1 MELHLPTLI
10 KAMLMMAVTLLMVV
24 GTLSWR
30 TPGEGLRAFTT
41 GLALLVISFGMIGLR
56 GRLPDATLFSLA
68 NVTMPVGFAMFNIA
82 LHQFLRRPM
91 RHGLIWGPPL
101 AALVLQP
108 WLYGD
113 QTARIIVISA
123 LLAIQCAT
131 GMTLLLRHGRE
142 AVGIG
147 RPMLAINYG
156 VILALLL
163 YRIAAAGA
171 TSSGTQ
177 SPERLLQLQGVSFV
191 IACMTMTV
199 LALAFVIMTKEAADE
214 RNRILATRDELTG
227 LDNRRT
233 LQDRL
238 EQHMALAQ
246 RSGLPL
252 TAMILDIDH
261 FKSINDR
268 FGHLSGDA
276 AIRTVAGRMRDTLR
290 RQDVVGRM
298 GGEEFLIVLPAT
310 GIEAAREI
318 AERLR
323 TDIEAGGA
331 TAMDG
336 RPMPITVSVGVS
348 EFNPRAAIGM
358 ETLIHRADEAMY
370 RAKAQGRNRVVA
382 A

>member
-10 KAMLMMAVTLLMVV
+10 KAMLMMAITLLLVV

-68 NVTMPVGFAMFNIA
+68 NVTTPAGFAMFNVA

-91 RHGLIWGPPL
+91 HYGFILGPPL

-108 WLYGD
+108 WLHGNP
-113 QTARIIVISA
+113 TERVLVISS
-123 LLAIQCAT
+123 LLAFQCAT
-131 GMTLLLRHGRE
+131 GMALLLRHGRE
-142 AVGIG
+142 TIGIG
-147 RPMLAINYG
+147 RPMMAVNFA
-156 VILALLL
+156 VIIAMLL
-163 YRIAAAGA
+163 YRIVFVA
-171 TSSGTQ
+171 TTPPAMQLPEGLLRLQ
-177 SPERLLQLQGVSFV
+177 SVSFM
-191 IACMTMTV
+191 IACMTMIV
-199 LALAFVIMTKEAADE
+199 LSLSFVIMTKEAADE

-238 EQHMALAQ
+238 EQHAALSL

-268 FGHLSGDA
+268 FGHLSGDE
-276 AIRTVAGRMRDTLR
+276 AIRTVAAKMRETLR
-290 RQDVVGRM
+290 RQDVIGRM

-310 GIEAAREI
+310 GIAAAVEI

-323 TDIEAGGA
+323 AGIAA
-331 TAMDG
+331 TAATAVDG
-336 RPMPITVSVGVS
+336 RPMQVTASIGVS
-348 EFNPRAAIGM
+348 EFDPGAGIGI
-358 ETLIHRADEAMY
+358 ETLIRRADEAMY
-370 RAKAQGRNRVVA
+370 QAKAQGRNRVIVG
-382 A
+382 

>member
-10 KAMLMMAVTLLMVV
+10 KAMLMMAVTLLLVV

-41 GLALLVISFGMIGLR
+41 GLALLVISFSMIGLR

-68 NVTMPVGFAMFNIA
+68 NVTVPAGFAMFNVA

-91 RHGLIWGPPL
+91 LRVFVWGPAVVAL
-101 AALVLQP
+101 ALQP
-108 WLYGD
+108 WLHGNP
-113 QTARIIVISA
+113 TERVIVISS
-123 LLAIQCAT
+123 LLAFQCAT
-131 GMTLLLRHGRE
+131 AITLLLRHGRD

-147 RPMLAINYG
+147 RPMLAVNYG
-156 VILALLL
+156 VILAMLL
-163 YRIAAAGA
+163 YRIVAAGA
-171 TSSGTQ
+171 TSSGAQ
-177 SPERLLQLQGVSFV
+177 SPERLLQLQSVSFV

-199 LALAFVIMTKEAADE
+199 LSLAFVIMTKEAADE

-233 LQDRL
+233 LQERL
-238 EQHMALAQ
+238 EQHAALAQ

-268 FGHLSGDA
+268 FGHLSGDE
-276 AIRTVAGRMRDTLR
+276 AIRTVATKMRETLR
-290 RQDVVGRM
+290 RQDVIGRM

-310 GIEAAREI
+310 GIKAAREI

-323 TDIEAGGA
+323 AGIEATGA
-331 TAMDG
+331 TAVDG
-336 RPMPITVSVGVS
+336 RPVHITVSVGIS
-348 EFNPRAAIGM
+348 EFDPQAGIGI
-358 ETLIHRADEAMY
+358 ETLIRRADEAMY
-370 RAKAQGRNRVVA
+370 QAKTQGRNRVVA